1 MARHFLKDDDVT
13 AAEQAEILELAGEL
27 KAAPYSRRPF
37 AGPKTVALI
46 FDKTSTRT
54 RVSFTVGVAD
64 LGGNPMTID
73 TGTSQMGKKESIAD
87 TARVLERQVA
97 TIVWRT
103 YAHAG
108 LEEMAQYSSVP
119 VINSLSDDYH
129 PCQILADL
137 LTIKE
142 HKGQLKGKKFAYV
155 GDASNNMAN
164 SYLIGMALAGMHVA
178 VAGPSQ
184 YLPNAAIVAR
194 AQEIAAQQGGS
205 VLVTTDAAEAVA
217 GADAVA
223 TDTWISMGQEDEK
236 EQRIKDFAGFTV
248 DQALMAKAN
257 SDAIFLHCLPAYRGY
272 EVSAEVID
280 GTQSVIWDEAENR
293 LHAQK
298 ALMVWLAERSKK
310 KAAFPRLTS
319 VGPVVCLVLALSS
332 QLTQLSPA
340 LANPSPAPVSGSSDI
355 DRIAAKT
362 QRFANTLIGKLPST
376 AGRSAR
382 AHGYFLRI
390 TSVDGAPR
398 WVTMDYWATRI
409 ELEFVHGRI
418 SKASVG

>member
-1 MARHFLKDDDVT
+1 MVRHFLKDDDVT
-13 AAEQAEILELAGEL
+13 AAEQAEILQLAREL

-73 TGTSQMGKKESIAD
+73 TGVSQMGKKESIAD
-87 TARVLERQVA
+87 TARVLDRQVA

-103 YAHAG
+103 YAHSG
-108 LEEMAQYSSVP
+108 LEEMAAHSNVP

-137 LTIKE
+137 LTILE
-142 HKGQLKGKKFAYV
+142 HKGNLKGKKFAYV

-178 VAGPSQ
+178 VAGPSG
-184 YLPNAAIVAR
+184 YLPNAGVVAR
-194 AQEIAAQQGGS
+194 AQEIAAAQGGS
-205 VLVTTDAAEAVA
+205 VLVTTDATEAVA

-248 DQALMAKAN
+248 DSSLMAAAN

-272 EVSAEVID
+272 EVSADVLD
-280 GTQSVIWDEAENR
+280 GDQSVIWDEAENR

-298 ALMVWLAERSKK
+298 ALMTWLAEQ
-310 KAAFPRLTS
+310 A
-319 VGPVVCLVLALSS
+319 
-332 QLTQLSPA
+332 
-340 LANPSPAPVSGSSDI
+340 
-355 DRIAAKT
+355 
-362 QRFANTLIGKLPST
+362 
-376 AGRSAR
+376 
-382 AHGYFLRI
+382 
-390 TSVDGAPR
+390 
-398 WVTMDYWATRI
+398 
-409 ELEFVHGRI
+409 
-418 SKASVG
+418 

>member
-1 MARHFLKDDDVT
+1 MVRHFLKDDDVT
-13 AAEQAEILELAGEL
+13 AAEQAEILQLAREL

-73 TGTSQMGKKESIAD
+73 TGVSQMGKKESIAD
-87 TARVLERQVA
+87 TARVLDRQVA

-103 YAHAG
+103 YAHSG
-108 LEEMAQYSSVP
+108 LEEMAAHANVP

-137 LTIKE
+137 LTILE
-142 HKGQLKGKKFAYV
+142 HKGSLKGKKFAYV

-178 VAGPSQ
+178 VAGPSG
-184 YLPNAAIVAR
+184 YLPNAGVVAR
-194 AQEIAAQQGGS
+194 AQEIAAAQGGS
-205 VLVTTDAAEAVA
+205 VLVTTDATEAVA

-248 DQALMAKAN
+248 DSSLMAAAK

-280 GTQSVIWDEAENR
+280 GDQSVIWDEAENR

-298 ALMVWLAERSKK
+298 ALMTWLAEQ
-310 KAAFPRLTS
+310 A
-319 VGPVVCLVLALSS
+319 
-332 QLTQLSPA
+332 
-340 LANPSPAPVSGSSDI
+340 
-355 DRIAAKT
+355 
-362 QRFANTLIGKLPST
+362 
-376 AGRSAR
+376 
-382 AHGYFLRI
+382 
-390 TSVDGAPR
+390 
-398 WVTMDYWATRI
+398 
-409 ELEFVHGRI
+409 
-418 SKASVG
+418 